1 MNWQD
6 KTQVKKGDIGES
18 LVDTY
23 LKEKN
28 FIPYSTNFNGAH
40 PFDRL
45 VASRDKKTIF
55 IADVKTK
62 AVRKWY
68 PDTGIN
74 ISNYNEYKYIS
85 LKYKINV
92 FIFFVDEEKGKIY
105 GNWLHKLDEKSE
117 IQVRDKVI
125 QYPMESNGIRYF
137 HIEKMN
143 VICDLTDESV
153 AKLNEVTTKNI
164 NYVPECKRNNLQNSV
179 SKQALTK

>member
-1 MNWQD
+1 
-6 KTQVKKGDIGES
+6 
-18 LVDTY
+18 
-23 LKEKN
+23 
-28 FIPYSTNFNGAH
+28 
-40 PFDRL
+40 
-45 VASRDKKTIF
+45 
-55 IADVKTK
+55 
-62 AVRKWY
+62 
-68 PDTGIN
+68 
-74 ISNYNEYKYIS
+74 

-179 SKQALTK
+179 SKQSVTK